1 MSWRAMEACQD
12 PSFEHRDSLRSV
24 VVRLVRPGERAEW
37 DRLLREH
44 HYLGFRGWVGES
56 LRYVAEQQGR
66 WVALL
71 GWCSAA
77 LKCQARDRWIGWPEV
92 LKWQRLPLVV
102 NNARFLILPG
112 VRVANLASR
121 VLALNLKRLSQD
133 WQRVHGHPVWLAET
147 FVDPRRFA
155 GTCYRA
161 AGWLELGPTRGYR
174 RRAGR
179 YEAHG
184 EPKTVWVR
192 PLVRQ
197 AAQRLRTL
205 GGEAMAAS
213 PPRPIRLSAAKATEL
228 LRVLMRLPDAR
239 DRRGRRHD
247 QMSILAVAICA
258 VLCGARSYVAMGE
271 WAKRCSQNLLQ
282 RLGCRRDPRTDRY
295 VAPSEPTIR
304 RQLQGIDAEQVD
316 RALAGWYASLTGN
329 AAQAVAIDGKTLRGA
344 RRADGSQVHLLSAVL
359 HGAGVTLGQCEVAQK
374 SNEIPAAP
382 VLLAQL
388 PLQGRVV
395 TADALHTQQELAR
408 WLVEQKK
415 ADYLF
420 TVKDN
425 QPTLRQD
432 LADFFESV
440 AFPPSG
446 ADAGQA
452 PRPAGRAPDLDEHA
466 TERLRRVP
474 LRGASRA
481 PGAQEAGSE
490 VGQGLRG
497 GGVSDHQPEAGARE
511 RQAPAGAE
519 PGPLGD

>member
-1 MSWRAMEACQD
+1 MEARQD
-12 PSFEHRDSLRSV
+12 PSLQDEPCDLRSV

-56 LRYVAEQQGR
+56 LRYVAEEQGR
-66 WVALL
+66 WLALL
-71 GWCSAA
+71 GWCAAA
-77 LKCQARDRWIGWPEV
+77 LKCQARDHWIGWPEV

-112 VRVANLASR
+112 RRVANLASR

-133 WQRVHGHPVWLAET
+133 WQVVHGHPVFLAET

-161 AGWLELGPTRGYR
+161 AGWLELGATRGYR

-184 EPKTVWVR
+184 EPKIVWVR
-192 PLVRQ
+192 ALVPQ

-205 GGEAMAAS
+205 GAEPMTKS
-213 PPRPIRLSAAKATEL
+213 SPRPIQLSAAKAEEL
-228 LRVLMRLPDAR
+228 LRVLMRLPDGR
-239 DRRGRRHD
+239 QRRGRRHD

-258 VLCGARSYVAMGE
+258 VLGGARSYVAMGQ
-271 WAKRCSQNLLQ
+271 WAQRCSQNLLK
-282 RLGCRRDPRTDRY
+282 RLGCRREARSGRY

-304 RQLQGIDAEQVD
+304 RRLQDIDAQQVD
-316 RALAGWYASLTGN
+316 RALSGWYASLTDGTSH
-329 AAQAVAIDGKTLRGA
+329 AVAIDGKTLRGA
-344 RRADGSQVHLLSAVL
+344 HRADGSQVHLLSAVL
-359 HGAGVTLGQCEVAQK
+359 HGVGVTLGQCEVEQK
-374 SNEIPAAP
+374 SNEICAAP
-382 VLLAQL
+382 VLLADL
-388 PLQGRVV
+388 ELEGRVV

-408 WLVEQKK
+408 WLVEDKQ
-415 ADYLF
+415 ADYVF

-432 LADFFESV
+432 LADWFEPV

-446 ADAGQA
+446 NDAG
-452 PRPAGRAPDLDEHA
+452 
-466 TERLRRVP
+466 
-474 LRGASRA
+474 
-481 PGAQEAGSE
+481 
-490 VGQGLRG
+490 
-497 GGVSDHQPEAGARE
+497 
-511 RQAPAGAE
+511 
-519 PGPLGD
+519 

>member
-1 MSWRAMEACQD
+1 MEVRQD
-12 PSFEHRDSLRSV
+12 PPFQDPPCELRSV

-37 DRLLREH
+37 DRLLRQH

-66 WVALL
+66 WIALL
-71 GWCSAA
+71 GWCAAA

-92 LKWQRLPLVV
+92 VKWQRLRLVV

-112 VRVANLASR
+112 PRVANLASR
-121 VLALNLKRLSQD
+121 VLSLNLKRLSAD
-133 WQRVHGHPVWLAET
+133 WQVVHGHAVFLAET

-184 EPKTVWVR
+184 EPKIVWVR

-197 AAQRLRTL
+197 AAQRLCTL
-205 GGEAMAAS
+205 GGEAMVQS
-213 PPRPIRLSAAKATEL
+213 PPRPMRLSAAKAEEL
-228 LRVLMRLPDAR
+228 LRVLMRLPDPR
-239 DRRGRRHD
+239 QRRGRRHD

-271 WAKRCSQNLLQ
+271 WAQRCHQNLLR
-282 RLGCRRDPRTDRY
+282 RLGCRRDAGGRY

-304 RQLQGIDAEQVD
+304 RQLQSIDAEQVD
-316 RALAGWYASLTGN
+316 RALSGWYASLAGSEG
-329 AAQAVAIDGKTLRGA
+329 QAVAIDGKTLRGA
-344 RRADGSQVHLLSAVL
+344 RRANGSQVHLLSAVL
-359 HGAGVTLGQCEVAQK
+359 HGVGVTLGQCEVAEK
-374 SNEIPAAP
+374 SNEIPAAR
-382 VLLAQL
+382 VLLEGL
-388 PLQGRVV
+388 ELRGRVV

-408 WLVEQKK
+408 WLVEEKG

-432 LADFFESV
+432 IAAGFEPV

-446 ADAGQA
+446 EDAGEA
-452 PRPAGRAPDLDEHA
+452 PWPAGRAPDLDQHA
-466 TERLRRVP
+466 PERLRQVP
-474 LRGASRA
+474 LRRASGSAGAHD
-481 PGAQEAGSE
+481 AGDQ
-490 VGQGLRG
+490 VGQEPPG
-497 GGVSDHQPEAGARE
+497 GGVPDHQPEARASE
-511 RQAPAGAE
+511 CAAPAGAQ
-519 PGPLGD
+519 PRSLGD